1 MLKVFA
7 FIFLVFSQSVLAE
20 SDEIYHCGKNTY
32 QSMPC
37 AYTKNSPAS
46 QIPVN
51 DNQPTAEKP
60 LKDIQKHSKAS
71 KPKPLAVAPK
81 AEPVTTPT
89 KPAPPVVT
97 KKQPV
102 EAPPMPKPLPEP
114 AAEKSV
120 SKPPV
125 ALPEPAP
132 VKAPEPIAV
141 PEPAKPSV
149 VAPEPVSEPIKG
161 NGNEPPSNPQDP
173 QGVCASLKAGL
184 DNIANQRKNG
194 ASSDA
199 DLNRQQK
206 ELENA
211 MKSSGCQT

>member
-7 FIFLVFSQSVLAE
+7 FIFLVFSQSVLAD

-37 AYTKNSPAS
+37 AYTKNSPSS

-51 DNQPTAEKP
+51 DTQPTAEKP
-60 LKDIQKHSKAS
+60 LKDVEKHSKVS
-71 KPKPLAVAPK
+71 KPKPLTVAPK
-81 AEPVTTPT
+81 AEPVTAPT

-102 EAPPMPKPLPEP
+102 AAPPMPKPLPEP
-114 AAEKSV
+114 AVEKSV

-132 VKAPEPIAV
+132 VKAPEPV
-141 PEPAKPSV
+141 T
-149 VAPEPVSEPIKG
+149 EPIKE

-211 MKSSGCQT
+211 MKSSGC

>member
-1 MLKVFA
+1 MLKMFA

-46 QIPVN
+46 QIPVD

-71 KPKPLAVAPK
+71 KPKPLTVAPK
-81 AEPVTTPT
+81 AEPVTAPT

-97 KKQPV
+97 KKQPIA
-102 EAPPMPKPLPEP
+102 APPMPKPLPEP
-114 AAEKSV
+114 AVEKSV
-120 SKPPV
+120 SKPAV

-132 VKAPEPIAV
+132 VKAPEPV
-141 PEPAKPSV
+141 T
-149 VAPEPVSEPIKG
+149 EPIKE
-161 NGNEPPSNPQDP
+161 NGNEPQSNPQDP

-211 MKSSGCQT
+211 MKSSGC